1 METTIDLVDDHT
13 LEHVLSLASAYAPR
27 TTPEALATQLMA
39 VNKRW
44 RDTVRKLSLWKKVS
58 WHTAAK
64 SDLSSLLLALT
75 NWLGRQLE
83 VFEAS
88 SPIHSHTFDLLTDDV
103 LVYIVRHSPSLRVLS
118 LRNCARI
125 TDYGLVRAFGGAS
138 RTTTG
143 RDKEQEEDA
152 FSHPPI
158 TSLSPSPSPSP
169 HHSLPLLT
177 KFSLVWCG
185 PGIYSKGL
193 CAITESC
200 PVLREFSI
208 SCGQESK
215 SLQTCGDEL
224 AHHLV
229 TKCPLL
235 EHLEL
240 SDTKLTEEGLIS
252 IAVAYNSQLRSL
264 KLNYT
269 SDCWEFGS
277 AQAVGERCKGLEV
290 FSACSSNIDD
300 ESLYLI
306 TRGCRKSLRLLCV
319 DRCKNLSLECI
330 QRVVREGVNFGRG
343 GGGGGGLECL
353 QMSGIARRLVS
364 RRDQAIRF
372 CRWAE
377 DNGFFW
383 DDKQETLFRQY

>member
-1 METTIDLVDDHT
+1 MGTLDLVDDHT

-75 NWLGRQLE
+75 NWMGRQLE
-83 VFEAS
+83 VFEAT

-103 LVYIVRHSPSLRVLS
+103 LVYIIRHSPNLSVLS
-118 LRNCARI
+118 LKNCNRI
-125 TDYGLVRAFGGAS
+125 TDYGLVKAVAGGAR

-143 RDKEQEEDA
+143 KDKEEEEEDEA
-152 FSHPPI
+152 LSLPPPPT
-158 TSLSPSPSPSP
+158 TSPTSSP

-185 PGIYSKGL
+185 SGIYSRGL
-193 CAITESC
+193 CAIIDSC
-200 PVLREFSI
+200 PILREFSI

-224 AHHLV
+224 ALHLV

-252 IAVAYNSQLRSL
+252 IAVAYNSQLQSL

-269 SDCWEFGS
+269 HWCWGFAS
-277 AQAVGERCKGLEV
+277 AQAAGERCKGLEI
-290 FSACSSNIDD
+290 FSACSSSIDD
-300 ESLYLI
+300 ESLYII

-319 DRCKNLSLECI
+319 DRCKNVSLECI
-330 QRVVREGVNFGRG
+330 QRVVRENLS
-343 GGGGGGLECL
+343 LECV
-353 QMSGIARRLVS
+353 QMSGIARHLVS
-364 RRDQAIRF
+364 RREQAIMF
-372 CRWAE
+372 SRWAE
-377 DNGFFW
+377 DHGFYW
-383 DDKQETLFRQY
+383 ADKQETLFRQC